1 MSDRESK
8 EIITPVDKKK
18 IVIKTYLTGREY
30 NEVEKIFLA
39 SSKIEIGGQPA
50 SFSGSVVKDAEI
62 KLIEQAVISVDSDD
76 KDVANKVLD
85 LKQADYS
92 FVVKELNEMKYSQPE
107 GKKKPQ

>member
-18 IVIKTYLTGREY
+18 IIIKTYLTGREY

-39 SSKIEIGGQPA
+39 KAKVEMGSQPTFDGA
-50 SFSGSVVKDAEI
+50 AVKEAEI
-62 KLIEQAVISVDSDD
+62 KLIEQAVISIDNDD
-76 KDVANKVLD
+76 KDVANKILD
-85 LKQADYS
+85 LKQVDYA